1 MRRVIDK
8 FKELFLNDNLVLLC
22 KQQENQTDDLGGE
35 PLVEVPME
43 EKLGYVQ
50 YTILKIINVF
60 VDALLTFYEMDDEV
74 SLRDLQRELYVNL
87 ITNAVL
93 EGQLY
98 FLVINLINSTLE
110 TQMRRLSKI
119 MYSKEL

>member
-22 KQQENQTDDLGGE
+22 KQQENQTDDFGGE

-74 SLRDLQRELYVNL
+74 SLRDL
-87 ITNAVL
+87 
-93 EGQLY
+93 
-98 FLVINLINSTLE
+98 
-110 TQMRRLSKI
+110 
-119 MYSKEL
+119 